1 MSKLLNYEYF
11 AYRIIVSD
19 FGDQL
24 KVSVRVRLHLSA
36 GGVFL
41 LLREFLLSLRHP
53 RALSFS
59 QGHAATLSAQI
70 MTKLA
75 EYTQLLPS

>member
-1 MSKLLNYEYF
+1 MNLLMIHQYF
-11 AYRIIVSD
+11 PYRIIVSD

-53 RALSFS
+53 RALKVS
-59 QGHAATLSAQI
+59 QSHAGTLSFL
-70 MTKLA
+70 TL
-75 EYTQLLPS
+75 